1 VLDETTIGAHH
12 EREPEGNSTT
22 GPEVELPIPI
32 FDRGAADRTRARAIL
47 RQAQQRLAA
56 LTVAAR
62 SEARAALERHLEA
75 KARMDYLRDVVIPR
89 RDRILRL
96 TQLEYNAMLRG
107 VFQLIEARQNLASA
121 QREEI
126 LAIRDYWI
134 ARTELDTAL
143 LGVGGFSI
151 RREDSERR
159 RLDLFAPPRQQQTIA
174 NEGE

>member
-1 VLDETTIGAHH
+1 
-12 EREPEGNSTT
+12 
-22 GPEVELPIPI
+22 
-32 FDRGAADRTRARAIL
+32 
-47 RQAQQRLAA
+47 
-56 LTVAAR
+56 
-62 SEARAALERHLEA
+62 
-75 KARMDYLRDVVIPR
+75 MDYLRDVVVPR